1 MNLEHG
7 IYQVSNLEI
16 RQAGPQ
22 GSGAGR
28 SITGNFGYSPE
39 GSLRRMA
46 TVKNSGRDRKEMV
59 ESGAFNFSISTIIRL
74 KAEYDELFKQ
84 GAQKEI
90 LEVKKQELARR
101 DIHILHGHNWN
112 RVLGSAAAGSA
123 FIDEV
128 LDDPEDPHI
137 SFNIPL
143 PKDESVLPTYY
154 QDLLKEIE
162 LGLAVGVS
170 PGFFMPPKEK
180 VPDAVGYIDEPGS
193 KEGRGGSV
201 SLNSLQA
208 IDKWISAL
216 VMPLPG
222 LAWAG
227 CHRLDRAFARQAM
240 NVVGAGCRTPDND
253 QDRDAP
259 PRRFG
264 RPGDRL
270 PRI

>member
-1 MNLEHG
+1 M
-7 IYQVSNLEI
+7 
-16 RQAGPQ
+16 P
-22 GSGAGR
+22 
-28 SITGNFGYSPE
+28 
-39 GSLRRMA
+39 MA
-46 TVKNSGRDRKEMV
+46 PLTETV
-59 ESGAFNFSISTIIRL
+59 F
-74 KAEYDELFKQ
+74 
-84 GAQKEI
+84 
-90 LEVKKQELARR
+90 
-101 DIHILHGHNWN
+101 
-112 RVLGSAAAGSA
+112 
-123 FIDEV
+123 
-128 LDDPEDPHI
+128 
-137 SFNIPL
+137 
-143 PKDESVLPTYY
+143 
-154 QDLLKEIE
+154 
-162 LGLAVGVS
+162 
-170 PGFFMPPKEK
+170 EK
-180 VPDAVGYIDEPGS
+180 PGS
-193 KEGRGGSV
+193 VITNPEFKTLCQMTFLDTWVPESAEPSRGGSV